1 MKQLPLRIVTT
12 VAASIFIILCFVADI
27 YEKNILNL
35 FTVDWSSH
43 YFHSMFIHAFI
54 IVSMWVDVKWLRI
67 TLASYLGFIIAR
79 MGLVNIGGYI
89 DNTINSSDFA
99 AFILW
104 LFIIIPEFI
113 GLINLK
119 SFLNEQLHIDEKQE

>member
-1 MKQLPLRIVTT
+1 MKQLPLKIVAT
-12 VAASIFIILCFVADI
+12 VAASIFIILCLVADI

-35 FTVDWSSH
+35 FTLDWSSH
-43 YFHSMFIHAFI
+43 YFHSIFIHAFI

-79 MGLVNIGGYI
+79 MGLVIVGSYI
-89 DNTINSSDFA
+89 DNIINSSDFT
-99 AFILW
+99 AFIL
-104 LFIIIPEFI
+104 LLAIIIPELI

-119 SFLNEQLHIDEKQE
+119 SFSNEQLHIDEKQE

>member
-1 MKQLPLRIVTT
+1 MKQLPLKIVTT

-35 FTVDWSSH
+35 FTLDWSSH

-67 TLASYLGFIIAR
+67 TLASYLGFVTAR
-79 MGLVNIGGYI
+79 MGLVIIGKYI
-89 DNTINSSDFA
+89 DITLNNSDFA
-99 AFILW
+99 AFLLW
-104 LFIIIPEFI
+104 LVIIIPEFI
-113 GLINLK
+113 GLINFK
-119 SFLNEQLHIDEKQE
+119 KNSNEQLHIDDKQE

>member
-12 VAASIFIILCFVADI
+12 VAASIFIILCLAADI
-27 YEKNILNL
+27 YEKNIIKL
-35 FTVDWSSH
+35 FTLDWSSH
-43 YFHSMFIHAFI
+43 YFHSIFIHAFI

-67 TLASYLGFIIAR
+67 TLASYLGVNMAR
-79 MGLVNIGGYI
+79 MGLVIIGKYI
-89 DNTINSSDFA
+89 DITLNNSDFA

-104 LFIIIPEFI
+104 LAIIIPELI

-119 SFLNEQLHIDEKQE
+119 SFSNEQLHIDDKQE

>member
-12 VAASIFIILCFVADI
+12 VAASIFIILCLVADI

-35 FTVDWSSH
+35 FTFNWSSH
-43 YFHSMFIHAFI
+43 YFHSIFIHAFI

-79 MGLVNIGGYI
+79 MGLVTIGGYI
-89 DNTINSSDFA
+89 DTTLNSSDFA

-104 LFIIIPEFI
+104 LAIIIPELI

-119 SFLNEQLHIDEKQE
+119 SFSNEQLHIDEKQE

>member
-12 VAASIFIILCFVADI
+12 VAASIFIILCLVADI

-43 YFHSMFIHAFI
+43 YFHSMFMHAFI
-54 IVSMWVDVKWLRI
+54 IVTMWVDVKWLRI
-67 TLASYLGFIIAR
+67 TLASYLGFTIAR
-79 MGLVNIGGYI
+79 MGLVIIGKYI
-89 DNTINSSDFA
+89 DITLNPSDFA
-99 AFILW
+99 AFL
-104 LFIIIPEFI
+104 LLLAIIIPELI

-119 SFLNEQLHIDEKQE
+119 SFSNEQLHIDEKQE

>member
-1 MKQLPLRIVTT
+1 MKQLPLKIVTT
-12 VAASIFIILCFVADI
+12 VAASIFIILCLVADI

-43 YFHSMFIHAFI
+43 YFHSIFIHAFI

-104 LFIIIPEFI
+104 LAIIIPELI

-119 SFLNEQLHIDEKQE
+119 SFSNEQLHIDEKQE

>member
-12 VAASIFIILCFVADI
+12 VAASIFIILCLVADI
-27 YEKNILNL
+27 YEKNIIKL
-35 FTVDWSSH
+35 FTFNWSSH

-67 TLASYLGFIIAR
+67 TLSSYLGFTIAR
-79 MGLVNIGGYI
+79 MGLVIVGGYI

-99 AFILW
+99 AFL
-104 LFIIIPEFI
+104 LLLAIIIPELI

-119 SFLNEQLHIDEKQE
+119 SFFIEQLHIDDKQE

>member
-12 VAASIFIILCFVADI
+12 VAASIFIILCLAADI

-35 FTVDWSSH
+35 FTFNWSSH
-43 YFHSMFIHAFI
+43 YFHSAFIHALI

-67 TLASYLGFIIAR
+67 TLASYLGFNIAR
-79 MGLVNIGGYI
+79 MGLVIIGKYI
-89 DNTINSSDFA
+89 DTTLNSSDFA

-104 LFIIIPEFI
+104 LAIIIPEFI
-113 GLINLK
+113 GLIK
-119 SFLNEQLHIDEKQE
+119 FKKYFIEQLHIDE

>member
-12 VAASIFIILCFVADI
+12 VAASIFIILCLAADI

-54 IVSMWVDVKWLRI
+54 IVTMWVDVKWLRI
-67 TLASYLGFIIAR
+67 TLASYLGFVTAR
-79 MGLVNIGGYI
+79 MGLVIVGGYI
-89 DNTINSSDFA
+89 DTTLNSSDFA
-99 AFILW
+99 VFLLW
-104 LFIIIPEFI
+104 LAIIIPELI

-119 SFLNEQLHIDEKQE
+119 SFLNEQLHIDDKQE

>member
-12 VAASIFIILCFVADI
+12 VAASIFIILCFVADT
-27 YEKNILNL
+27 YEKNILHL
-35 FTVDWSSH
+35 FTIDWSSH

-104 LFIIIPEFI
+104 LAIIIPELI

-119 SFLNEQLHIDEKQE
+119 SFSNEQLHIDEKQE

>member
-79 MGLVNIGGYI
+79 MGLVTIGGYI
-89 DNTINSSDFA
+89 DTTLNSSDFA
-99 AFILW
+99 AYLLLLVIT
-104 LFIIIPEFI
+104 IPELI

-119 SFLNEQLHIDEKQE
+119 NFSNEQLHIDDKQE